1 MQSWE
6 AVVAYE
12 ACVRLCLAAE
22 ARGSVESHQ
31 FLHDGCHLLRSC
43 FGFASAARSF
53 TSFTSIRLQDLLLQP
68 GQRSLPSQA
77 AQAESAARSR
87 RSNGVLKIQVRKVKL
102 LGKLGPT
109 ATKEPA
115 AAAAGPSL
123 TPHRTGSRTP
133 GYRGVMRQVSGLFR
147 DRLAGLRAPS
157 VAEPS
162 SEGVY
167 CIVRLRSTP
176 PDEVLR
182 VWPGTGD
189 TYTLCPKNSGDD
201 IIMDV
206 FGSPGLLGRALIS
219 LSSCG
224 NDHAADKQRIVP
236 FFPEGEVEPAGK
248 AQLLVSYAPSG
259 AEGRSKWG
267 PVGETLAYDVVLA
280 VALSVQ
286 GFDGRNLLL
295 QMPWS
300 WLLSEFALTY
310 QVSENYRSL
319 RSAPEEEPFIGQH
332 QQCSILACD
341 HFSAPQEGPSMH
353 VMLTCSNLQLEV
365 HPEFQGKVHCVL
377 QLCQHPTTAA
387 LTTINGGPIWLPYRS
402 YLMHIMEVATPT
414 EECLALV
421 YNQLCLVER
430 ARAEDSLTRQ
440 ETRILADVV
449 EQVNLLLA
457 TTFESYKSLDEAS
470 PSGIAPVFQ
479 PATET
484 AAPALAP
491 AVEIFTLLNDVLS
504 PAVQATFRAFFQR
517 ASRARCQRHLAA
529 TDELVGAASAA
540 GDIVEPGVQVAAYE
554 RMRAALLQILNEIKT
569 DLAIDSQNIFP
580 SFLELPKTTAE
591 IYESEAKARLR
602 SFLRACPP
610 SSPSLPVTK
619 LLHATANFQA
629 DVASWGIR
637 SSGGGLDARELFGL
651 YIEVWIQDRRLQLL
665 ELCKSDT
672 VRWSAASSGHAAS
685 PFVETIYGQIKETVA
700 AYDTIMG
707 RWPEYAIVLESA
719 ICDVERGVV
728 VALERHY
735 AEALLPLRD
744 MMGARKAHLQ
754 YMHKLTR
761 RHTFGRY
768 EVPRQ
773 LGEMLNSIKR
783 VLESLRPKIE
793 AQMRAWVAALPTE
806 GATGKAAFGQRFN
819 EVTVELRAKYK
830 NLMQAIVFKLVESA
844 RTNRATYLKKVLLDA
859 QAQGQQGDDNIEER
873 MKPLML
879 FLAEAMVQLDT
890 VLSARIF
897 STICRGLWD
906 AMARDVLGFLDNRK
920 ENMSWSK
927 STSAAVVLQMLDNLF
942 SGHMQRLQG
951 HALHEKDLEP
961 PRAVV
966 EARLMLSRD
975 GPNTSDDSYTLFN

>member
-22 ARGSVESHQ
+22 ARGSVEAHQ

-43 FGFASAARSF
+43 FG
-53 TSFTSIRLQDLLLQP
+53 LQDLLLQP

-87 RSNGVLKIQVRKVKL
+87 RSNGVVKIQVRKVKL

-115 AAAAGPSL
+115 AAAAGPLL

-157 VAEPS
+157 IAEPS

-189 TYTLCPKNSGDD
+189 TYTLCPENSGDD
-201 IIMDV
+201 VIMDV

-224 NDHAADKQRIVP
+224 NDHAADKQRVVP

-319 RSAPEEEPFIGQH
+319 
-332 QQCSILACD
+332 
-341 HFSAPQEGPSMH
+341 
-353 VMLTCSNLQLEV
+353 
-365 HPEFQGKVHCVL
+365 
-377 QLCQHPTTAA
+377 
-387 LTTINGGPIWLPYRS
+387 S

-414 EECLALV
+414 EECLGLV

-430 ARAEDSLTRQ
+430 ARTEDSLTRQ
-440 ETRILADVV
+440 EKRILADVV
-449 EQVNLLLA
+449 EQVNSLLA
-457 TTFESYKSLDEAS
+457 TTFESYKSLDKAS

-529 TDELVGAASAA
+529 TDELIGAASAA

-665 ELCKSDT
+665 EVCKSDA

-719 ICDVERGVV
+719 ICDVERGVL

-768 EVPRQ
+768 EVPRK

-806 GATGKAAFGQRFN
+806 GAFGKAVFGQRFN